1 MRNLSLVASTSSALS
16 LDSATISCT
25 AIDLD
30 QNITYIASERGIA
43 GANVEVKI
51 WKAVSDEKATCFYNL
66 NASALSEY
74 TSHPQVI
81 SLRVLLDSQQLVAV
95 LRSGDIATVPI
106 DDEVSQADDVVG
118 TVDGGIF
125 AASWSPDDSSLVLVT
140 GDNKLILM
148 TSTFDVLSETSLHPS
163 DFGEDAPI
171 NVGWGSKQTQ
181 FHGSVGK
188 SAAQAPANVNLGI
201 SPDDDMLPRISW
213 RGDGAFFCVSSLSPA
228 ETKHRILRVYDRQAV
243 LQTTSEPV
251 AGLEHPLS
259 WRPSGNLIA
268 ATQRFGFEG
277 GGVGKAGRHD
287 VVFFER
293 NGLRHGEFGIRVGDL
308 NIDNSS
314 KAEDLRWG
322 YKVRELRWSSDSNVL
337 ALWITRKEGD
347 VVQLW
352 TIGNYHWYLKQEIV
366 APTNPS
372 QPGCF
377 TSVEW
382 HPESALTLILTTKYQ
397 VIQRTYAWVTSSSP
411 TAPPLDTG
419 SVAVID
425 GCNILLTPFRTQNV
439 PPPMSSYQLS
449 VLPDPS
455 QVSRIPINVCF
466 AHSSDMLAVL
476 WETGYIEA
484 WDLSTRLTP
493 GRGKVMDP
501 KKVTSRSSS
510 SVNPG
515 SYRQVILRNDG
526 VLLLLG
532 SDNGDGLDIITT
544 IENEEEAGRSMVMVM
559 PSRNG
564 RLLPVDQGII
574 WQASGGEL
582 FDVRGNTSSL
592 ICSFPSFCLTSDRV
606 IVDDS
611 SSLYLGL
618 TESGKMFISA
628 ADSSSALIASN
639 ATSFT
644 IASGFLIF
652 TTGNHEAVFADI
664 KSLFSYIKAENEND
678 REAFKGSWEKRRVE
692 RGSRIVVP
700 VSSAMGLVL
709 QMPRG
714 NLETINPRPLVM
726 EVVKQDLN
734 NQKYRKAFMAC
745 RKHRIDLS
753 VIVQHDE
760 KKFLDNVAA
769 FVEDV
774 KEVDHINLFLT
785 NIGRSSQSPEA
796 IARICDTVREELEKR
811 DLTRYVNSILTA
823 HVVKTP
829 PDHTS
834 GLGLLLRLRD
844 ANPELVED
852 AVKYIIF
859 LVDADKLFDTALGVY
874 DFSLV
879 LMIAQHSQ
887 KDPREYLPFLRELRA
902 LEKYVQRFRID
913 DHLKRY
919 ESALKNLGLAGDDHF
934 DEAIAYI
941 ERHQLYEI
949 ALSIWKGTE
958 RQNIVLSVYGDWLFE
973 RREFRQAASVFVES
987 GALSKAMVAYEKALE
1002 WQCLFDLAVRTEMP
1016 EEDLVAMGY
1025 RVGEDLTSKKRYLEA
1040 ARVILD
1046 YAKDARET
1054 VITLVQGNE
1063 FSEARRIMT
1072 LHRRPELLA
1081 DVIYPGA
1088 LESRYQIKED
1098 VNEMREQL
1106 RKQFSRL
1113 QELRI
1118 KKVEEPD
1125 AFFGV
1130 EDTALHNVD
1139 VMTDV
1144 SMPYTVFTRYT
1155 AAPSATS
1162 RSSKQSSRSKRKQER
1177 KVGSGRKG
1185 TADEEEYLFKSV
1197 AKLVVK
1203 FTTTRDEARSLIPH
1217 LFEFTPDHREE
1228 GSNLQKEVDA
1238 FERELQETVEDIWKK
1253 PAEEGESATDSWAAR
1268 MEQVEKAKRVN
1279 PVDSVPKPELGR
1291 NADWRLRLLDLA
1303 LGV

>member
-1 MRNLSLVASTSSALS
+1 MRNLSLVASKSSALT
-16 LDSATISCT
+16 LDSASISCT

-30 QNITYIASERGIA
+30 QNITYIATERCIA
-43 GANVEVKI
+43 DADVEVKI
-51 WKAVSDEKATCFYNL
+51 WKAISDEKATCFYNL

-74 TSHPQVI
+74 TSHSQVI

-95 LRSGDIATVPI
+95 LRSGDIAGVPI
-106 DDEVSQADDVVG
+106 DDEVSQTDDVVG

-148 TSTFDVLSETSLHPS
+148 TSTFDVLSETSLHPI

-181 FHGSVGK
+181 FHGSAGK
-188 SAAQAPANVNLGI
+188 SAAQAPSNVNLGI

-213 RGDGAFFCVSSLSPA
+213 RGDGAFFCVSSLSPNQ
-228 ETKHRILRVYDRQAV
+228 TKHRVLRVYDRQAA

-251 AGLEHPLS
+251 AGLEHTLS

-277 GGVGKAGRHD
+277 GGTGKAGRHD
-287 VVFFER
+287 VIFFER
-293 NGLRHGEFGIRVGDL
+293 NGLRHGEFGIRVDDL
-308 NIDNSS
+308 NVDDTS
-314 KAEDLRWG
+314 KTEDLRWG

-337 ALWITRKEGD
+337 AIWITRKEGD
-347 VVQLW
+347 IVQLW

-366 APTNPS
+366 APS
-372 QPGCF
+372 QPGYF

-382 HPESALTLILTTKYQ
+382 HPESALTLILTTESQ
-397 VIQRTYAWVTSSSP
+397 VIQRTYAWITSSSP
-411 TAPPLDTG
+411 TVPPLDTG

-425 GCNILLTPFRTQNV
+425 GSDILLTPFRTQNV
-439 PPPMSSYQLS
+439 PPPMSSCRLA
-449 VLPDPS
+449 VLPESS
-455 QVSRIPINVCF
+455 QVSQVPIHVCF
-466 AHSSDMLAVL
+466 VHGSDMLAVL
-476 WETGYIEA
+476 WETGYVEV

-493 GRGKVMDP
+493 RGGKVMDP
-501 KKVTSRSSS
+501 KRVTCRTPPSAK
-510 SVNPG
+510 PG
-515 SYRQVILRNDG
+515 SYRQVVLRSDG

-532 SDNGDGLDIITT
+532 SDNGDGSDIIMTVE
-544 IENEEEAGRSMVMVM
+544 IEEGAGQSMVML
-559 PSRNG
+559 SRNG

-574 WQASGGEL
+574 WQSPGGEL
-582 FDVRGNTSSL
+582 FDVRVDTSLL
-592 ICSFPSFCLTSDRV
+592 ICRFPSFCLTSDRV

-611 SSLYLGL
+611 SFSLYLGL
-618 TESGKMFISA
+618 TESGKIYISA
-628 ADSSSALIASN
+628 EDSSSALIASN

-652 TTGNHEAVFADI
+652 TTGNHEAVFAGV
-664 KSLFSYIKAENEND
+664 KSLFLYIKAGNENN
-678 REAFKGSWEKRRVE
+678 REALKGSWEKRL
-692 RGSRIVVP
+692 P
-700 VSSAMGLVL
+700 SAMGLVL

-714 NLETINPRPLVM
+714 NLETINPRPLIM

-785 NIGRSSQSPEA
+785 NIGRSSRSPEA

-811 DLTRYVNSILTA
+811 DLTGYVNSILTA

-829 PDHTS
+829 PDHES

-859 LVDADKLFDTALGVY
+859 LVDADKLFHTALGVY

-887 KDPREYLPFLRELRA
+887 KDPREYLPFLRELRS
-902 LEKYVQRFRID
+902 LEKYVKRFRID

-919 ESALKNLGLAGDDHF
+919 ESALRNLSLAGDDHF
-934 DEAIAYI
+934 NQAIAYI
-941 ERHQLYEI
+941 EGHQLYESG
-949 ALSIWKGTE
+949 LSIWKGTE
-958 RQNIVLSVYGDWLFE
+958 RQNAVLTVYGDWLFE

-1002 WQCLFDLAVRTEMP
+1002 WQCLFDLAVRMEMP
-1016 EEDLVAMGY
+1016 EEDLVLMGY

-1046 YAKDARET
+1046 YAKDVRET

-1063 FSEARRIMT
+1063 FAEARRIMT

-1081 DVIYPGA
+1081 DIIYPGA

-1144 SMPYTVFTRYT
+1144 SMPYTAFTRYT

-1197 AKLVVK
+1197 AKLVMK

-1228 GSNLQKEVDA
+1228 GSNLQKEIDA
-1238 FERELQETVEDIWKK
+1238 FERELQEVVEDIWKK
-1253 PAEEGESATDSWAAR
+1253 PADEGKSATDSWAAR

-1279 PVDSVPKPELGR
+1279 LVDSVLKPELGR
-1291 NADWRLRLLDLA
+1291 NADWRLRLLDLD
-1303 LGV
+1303 LGA

>member
-1 MRNLSLVASTSSALS
+1 MRNLSLVASTSSVLP
-16 LDSATISCT
+16 LDTETISCT

-30 QNITYIASERGIA
+30 QNVTYITSERGIA
-43 GANVEVKI
+43 GADVEVKI
-51 WKAVSDEKATCFYNL
+51 WKAISDEK
-66 NASALSEY
+66 Y

-81 SLRVLLDSQQLVAV
+81 SLRVLLDSQQLVVV

-106 DDEVSQADDVVG
+106 DDEVSETDDVVG

-181 FHGSVGK
+181 FHGSAGK
-188 SAAQAPANVNLGI
+188 SAAQAPTNVILGI
-201 SPDDDMLPRISW
+201 SLDDDMLPRISW
-213 RGDGAFFCVSSLSPA
+213 RGDGAFFCVSSLSSG
-228 ETKHRILRVYDRQAV
+228 ETRHRVLRVYDRQAV
-243 LQTTSEPV
+243 LETTSEPV
-251 AGLEHPLS
+251 AGLEHSLS

-277 GGVGKAGRHD
+277 GGIGKAGRHD

-308 NIDNSS
+308 NIDSPS
-314 KAEDLRWG
+314 KAEELRWG
-322 YKVRELRWSSDSNVL
+322 YKVRELRWSLDSNVL
-337 ALWITRKEGD
+337 ALWIMRKERD

-366 APTNPS
+366 APSSTS

-382 HPESALTLILTTKYQ
+382 HPESALTLILTTKCGIFQ
-397 VIQRTYAWVTSSSP
+397 VIRRTYAWITSSSP
-411 TAPPLDTG
+411 TATPLDTG

-425 GCNILLTPFRTQNV
+425 GSDILLTPFRTQNV
-439 PPPMSSYQLS
+439 PPPMSSYQLAL
-449 VLPDPS
+449 LPEPS
-455 QVSRIPINVCF
+455 EVSRIPVHVCF
-466 AHSSDMLAVL
+466 SHSSDLLAVL
-476 WETGYIEA
+476 WETGYVEV

-493 GRGKVMDP
+493 GRRKVMDP
-501 KKVTSRSSS
+501 KKVISRTTPSAY
-510 SVNPG
+510 PG
-515 SYRQVILRNDG
+515 SYRQVILRSDG
-526 VLLLLG
+526 SLLLLG
-532 SDNGDGLDIITT
+532 SDNGDELDRRV
-544 IENEEEAGRSMVMVM
+544 RSMVM

-564 RLLPVDQGII
+564 RLVPVDQGII
-574 WQASGGEL
+574 WQSSSGQL
-582 FDVRGNTSSL
+582 YNVRGNTSSL
-592 ICSFPSFCLTSDRV
+592 ICSFPSFCLTSDR
-606 IVDDS
+606 IIIDGAI
-611 SSLYLGL
+611 SLYLGL
-618 TESGKMFISA
+618 TESGKIFIST
-628 ADSSSALIASN
+628 ADSSSVLIASN
-639 ATSFT
+639 ATSFAL
-644 IASGFLIF
+644 ASGFLIF
-652 TTGNHEAVFADI
+652 TTGNHEAIFVDI
-664 KSLFSYIKAENEND
+664 KSLFSFLKAGSESD
-678 REAFKGSWEKRRVE
+678 REALKVSWEKRRVE

-700 VSSAMGLVL
+700 VPSAMSLVL

-774 KEVDHINLFLT
+774 EEVDYINLFLT
-785 NIGRSSQSPEA
+785 NIGRSSQSPEV
-796 IARICDTVREELEKR
+796 IARICDTVREELEQR
-811 DLTRYVNSILTA
+811 DLTRYINSILTA

-844 ANPELVED
+844 ANAELVED

-913 DHLKRY
+913 DHLKKY
-919 ESALKNLGLAGDDHF
+919 ESALNNLGLAGDDYF

-958 RQNIVLSVYGDWLFE
+958 RQNTVLSVYGDWLFE

-1063 FSEARRIMT
+1063 FAEARRIMT
-1072 LHRRPELLA
+1072 LNRRLELLA

-1098 VNEMREQL
+1098 MNEMREQL
-1106 RKQFSRL
+1106 H
-1113 QELRI
+1113 
-1118 KKVEEPD
+1118 

-1144 SMPYTVFTRYT
+1144 SMPYTAFTRYT

-1203 FTTTRDEARSLIPH
+1203 FTTTRGLWRVAIGERSLIPH

-1253 PAEEGESATDSWAAR
+1253 PTEEGETATDSWAAR

-1279 PVDSVPKPELGR
+1279 PVETVPKPELGR
-1291 NADWRLRLLDLA
+1291 NADWRLRLLDLD
-1303 LGV
+1303 LGA

>member
-16 LDSATISCT
+16 LDPATISCA

-30 QNITYIASERGIA
+30 QNITYITSERGIA
-43 GANVEVKI
+43 GADVEVEI
-51 WKAVSDEKATCFYNL
+51 WKAISDEKATCFYNL

-81 SLRVLLDSQQLVAV
+81 SLRVLLDSQQLVVV

-106 DDEVSQADDVVG
+106 DDEVSQTDDVVG

-181 FHGSVGK
+181 FHGSAGK
-188 SAAQAPANVNLGI
+188 SAAQALTNVVLGI

-213 RGDGAFFCVSSLSPA
+213 RGDGAFFCVSSLSSG
-228 ETKHRILRVYDRQAV
+228 ETRHRVLRVYDRQAI

-251 AGLEHPLS
+251 AGLEHSLS

-277 GGVGKAGRHD
+277 GGIGKAGRHD

-314 KAEDLRWG
+314 KVEELRWG

-337 ALWITRKEGD
+337 ALWITRKERD

-366 APTNPS
+366 APSNTS

-382 HPESALTLILTTKYQ
+382 HPESALTLILTTKSQ
-397 VIQRTYAWVTSSSP
+397 VIRRTYAWITSSSP

-425 GCNILLTPFRTQNV
+425 GSDILLTPFRTQNV
-439 PPPMSSYQLS
+439 PPPMSSYQLA
-449 VLPDPS
+449 VLPEPS
-455 QVSRIPINVCF
+455 QVSRIPVHVCF
-466 AHSSDMLAVL
+466 SHSSDLLAVL
-476 WETGYIEA
+476 WETGYVKV
-484 WDLSTRLTP
+484 WNLSTRLTP

-501 KKVTSRSSS
+501 KKVISRTSPSAY
-510 SVNPG
+510 PG
-515 SYRQVILRNDG
+515 SYRQVILRSDG
-526 VLLLLG
+526 SLLLLG
-532 SDNGDGLDIITT
+532 SDNGDELDVITT
-544 IENEEEAGRSMVMVM
+544 MEIKEEAGRSMVM
-559 PSRNG
+559 PSQNG

-574 WQASGGEL
+574 WQSSSGQL
-582 FDVRGNTSSL
+582 FDVRGNTSLL

-606 IVDDS
+606 IIDGS
-611 SSLYLGL
+611 ISLYLGL

-639 ATSFT
+639 ATSFAL
-644 IASGFLIF
+644 ASGFLIF
-652 TTGNHEAVFADI
+652 TTGNHEVVFADI
-664 KSLFSYIKAENEND
+664 KSLFSYLKAGNESD
-678 REAFKGSWEKRRVE
+678 REALKASWEKRRVE

-700 VSSAMGLVL
+700 VPSAMSLVL

-811 DLTRYVNSILTA
+811 DMTRYVNSILTA

-958 RQNIVLSVYGDWLFE
+958 RQNTVLSVYGDWLFE
-973 RREFRQAASVFVES
+973 RREFRQAASVFVEA

-1046 YAKDARET
+1046 YTKDARET

-1063 FSEARRIMT
+1063 FAEARRIMT

-1098 VNEMREQL
+1098 MNEMREQL

-1144 SMPYTVFTRYT
+1144 SMPYTAFTRYT

-1253 PAEEGESATDSWAAR
+1253 PAEEGETATDSWAAR

-1291 NADWRLRLLDLA
+1291 NADWRLRLLDLD
-1303 LGV
+1303 LGA

>member
-1 MRNLSLVASTSSALS
+1 MRNLSLVASTSSS
-16 LDSATISCT
+16 FPLDSATISCT
-25 AIDLD
+25 TIDLD

-43 GANVEVKI
+43 GADVEVKI
-51 WKAVSDEKATCFYNL
+51 WKAVSDEQATCFYNL
-66 NASALSEY
+66 NASPLSDY

-81 SLRVLLDSQQLVAV
+81 SLRVLLDSQQLVVV
-95 LRSGDIATVPI
+95 LRSGDIATVPV
-106 DDEVSQADDVVG
+106 DEEISQTDDVVG

-181 FHGSVGK
+181 FHGSAGK
-188 SAAQAPANVNLGI
+188 SAAQAPVTVNLGI
-201 SPDDDMLPRISW
+201 SPDDDVLPRISW
-213 RGDGAFFCVSSLSPA
+213 RGDGAFFSVSSLSPG
-228 ETKHRILRVYDRQAV
+228 ETSHRVLRVYDRQAV

-251 AGLEHPLS
+251 AGLEHSLS

-277 GGVGKAGRHD
+277 GGIGKAGRHD

-314 KAEDLRWG
+314 ETEELRWG

-366 APTNPS
+366 APSSSS

-382 HPESALTLILTTKYQ
+382 HPESALTLILTTKSQ
-397 VIQRTYAWVTSSSP
+397 VIQRTYAWITSSSP

-425 GCNILLTPFRTQNV
+425 GSNILLTPFRTQNV
-439 PPPMSSYQLS
+439 PPPMSSYQLA
-449 VLPDPS
+449 VLPEPS
-455 QVSRIPINVCF
+455 QGSRIPVHVCF
-466 AHSSDMLAVL
+466 SHSSDLLAVL
-476 WETGYIEA
+476 WETGYVEV
-484 WDLSTRLTP
+484 WDLSTRLTS

-501 KKVTSRSSS
+501 KKVTSRTSP
-510 SVNPG
+510 SVYPA
-515 SYRQVILRNDG
+515 SYRQVILRSDG
-526 VLLLLG
+526 SLLLLG
-532 SDNGDGLDIITT
+532 SDNSDGLDIITT
-544 IENEEEAGRSMVMVM
+544 INIEEEAGPYMVM

-564 RLLPVDQGII
+564 RLFPVDQEII
-574 WQASGGEL
+574 WQSSDGEF
-582 FDVRGNTSSL
+582 FDVRGYTSSL

-606 IVDDS
+606 IIDDS

-628 ADSSSALIASN
+628 PDSSSALIASN

-644 IASGFLIF
+644 FASGFLIF

-678 REAFKGSWEKRRVE
+678 REALKGSWEKRRVE

-700 VSSAMGLVL
+700 VPSAMGLVL

-760 KKFLDNVAA
+760 KKFLDNVAV

-774 KEVDHINLFLT
+774 KEVDYINLFLT
-785 NIGRSSQSPEA
+785 NIGHSSQSPEV

-823 HVVKTP
+823 HVVRTP

-834 GLGLLLRLRD
+834 GLRLLLRLRD

-859 LVDADKLFDTALGVY
+859 LVDADKLFDIALGVY

-913 DHLKRY
+913 DHLKKY

-934 DEAIAYI
+934 DEAIVYI
-941 ERHQLYEI
+941 EHHQLYEI

-958 RQNIVLSVYGDWLFE
+958 RQNTVLSVYGDWLFE

-1002 WQCLFDLAVRTEMP
+1002 WQCLFDLALRTDMP

-1063 FSEARRIMT
+1063 FSEAAPNCA
-1072 LHRRPELLA
+1072 PELLA
-1081 DVIYPGA
+1081 DVIYP
-1088 LESRYQIKED
+1088 
-1098 VNEMREQL
+1098 EQL

-1144 SMPYTVFTRYT
+1144 SMPYTAFTRYT

-1162 RSSKQSSRSKRKQER
+1162 QSSKQSSRSKRKQER

-1253 PAEEGESATDSWAAR
+1253 PAEEGETATDSWAAR

-1291 NADWRLRLLDLA
+1291 NADWRLRLLDLD
-1303 LGV
+1303 LGGVN